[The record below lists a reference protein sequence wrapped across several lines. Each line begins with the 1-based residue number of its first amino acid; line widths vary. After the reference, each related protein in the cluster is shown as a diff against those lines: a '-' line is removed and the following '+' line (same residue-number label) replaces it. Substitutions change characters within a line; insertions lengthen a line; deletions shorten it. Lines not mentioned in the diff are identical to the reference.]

1 MARGPLDGITV
12 LDMSRVLAGP
22 YCTMLLHDL
31 GADIVKIEPPAGG
44 DDARGFG
51 PFIGEKS
58 AYFVSL
64 NRGKK
69 SISLDLKN
77 GDDREIFEALL
88 NKADILVENYRAG
101 TLAKLG
107 YAWEALHQRWPTLIY
122 AAISGFGHTGP
133 YADRAAYD
141 MVVQGMGGIMS
152 ITGQPGGEPTRVG
165 SSIGD
170 INAALFAVAGI
181 NAALYRRTES
191 GRGEFVD
198 ISMLD
203 CQVAILENA
212 IARYEATG
220 QVPKPL
226 GARHPS
232 IAPFEAFRSADG
244 YLIVA
249 AGNDK
254 LFAAFT
260 QAIGRAELSADER
273 FQSNA
278 LRCEN
283 VTELKDQLESAL
295 RENSTEHWLTEL
307 GDAGV
312 PCGPINDVRA
322 VLADPQIA
330 ARNMVATIHD
340 PHIGDLRVAG
350 NPIKLASYPD
360 TTERPTAPALDADRQ
375 AILEFAES

>member
-1 MARGPLDGITV
+1 MSRGPLDGIVV

-31 GADIVKIEPPAGG
+31 GAQIIKIEPPAGG

-51 PFIGEKS
+51 PFIGDKS

-77 GDDREIFEALL
+77 ADDRAIFESLL
-88 NKADILVENYRAG
+88 IKADVLVENYRAG

-107 YAWEALHQRWPTLIY
+107 FPWSVLRQRWPRLIY
-122 AAISGFGHTGP
+122 AAISGFGQTGP

-170 INAALFAVAGI
+170 INAALFATAGI
-181 NAALYRRTES
+181 NAALYRRTHT
-191 GRGEFVD
+191 GLGEFVD

-212 IARYEATG
+212 IARFEATG
-220 QVPKPL
+220 EVPQPL

-260 QAIGRAELSADER
+260 KALGRDELAQDER
-273 FQSNA
+273 FTSNA
-278 LRCEN
+278 LRCEH
-283 VTELKDQLESAL
+283 VAALKDELEKSL
-295 RENSTEHWLTEL
+295 RQQKTEHWLAAI
-307 GDAGV
+307 GAAGV
-312 PCGPINDVRA
+312 PCGPINDVQA
-322 VLADPQIA
+322 VLNDPQIV
-330 ARNMVATIHD
+330 ARNMVATIRD
-340 PHIGDLRVAG
+340 PDIGSLRVAG
-350 NPIKLASYPD
+350 NPIKLASYQDP
-360 TTERPTAPALDADRQ
+360 TERPTAPELDGDRE
-375 AILEFAES
+375 AIIHLARS